1 MTSHNVDELL
11 HTQQQVEPVQEP
23 VQKQEFSE
31 DSEGSKASIEERSQ
45 EEKLNYLE
53 QFRKDKEESLNPKE
67 TVTESEPEAA
77 TETVTSES
85 TPTVEATEEVAESTS
100 DTDEYGTPVQ
110 KKESRMFTEEEVQNM
125 IRDRLS
131 RVKTEANNYQENVG
145 INTQQQVQQAANN
158 FEADPDSSESWETQL
173 SNFIRNEVGR
183 MSQEQQQQ
191 HYRAELQRK
200 QQEFESN
207 FTNGMSRYQDFHN
220 VVGNKPFTNDI
231 MQATMSM
238 KDPAAF
244 CYAAAKMHPGEIDRI
259 SKLTNPYE
267 IATEVGRLEER
278 MKRSKNVS
286 SAPRPATKITSD
298 VASKYNDKPSLDSL
312 INADARRK
320 LSRQ

>member
-1 MTSHNVDELL
+1 MTLHNVDELL
-11 HTQQQVEPVQEP
+11 HTQQQVEPAQES

-45 EEKLNYLE
+45 EEKLNYLD
-53 QFRKDKEESLNPKE
+53 QFRKDKEESLNSKE

-77 TETVTSES
+77 TETVTRES
-85 TPTVEATEEVAESTS
+85 TPTVEATS

-131 RVKTEANNYQENVG
+131 RVRTEANNYQENVA

-191 HYRAELQRK
+191 HYKAELLRK

-244 CYAAAKMHPGEIDRI
+244 CYAAAKMHPGEIERI

-298 VASKYNDKPSLDSL
+298 VSSKYNDKPSIDSL
-312 INADARRK
+312 INSDARRK
-320 LSRQ
+320 LSRK

>member
-1 MTSHNVDELL
+1 MDELL
-11 HTQQQVEPVQEP
+11 HTQQQVEQAQEP

-45 EEKLNYLE
+45 EEKLNYLD
-53 QFRKDKEESLNPKE
+53 QFRKDKEESLNSKE

-77 TETVTSES
+77 TEPVTSES
-85 TPTVEATEEVAESTS
+85 TPTVEATS

-191 HYRAELQRK
+191 HYKAELQRK

-244 CYAAAKMHPGEIDRI
+244 CYAAAKMHPGEIERI

-298 VASKYNDKPSLDSL
+298 VSSKYNDKPSIDSL
-312 INADARRK
+312 INSDARRK
-320 LSRQ
+320 LSRK

>member
-1 MTSHNVDELL
+1 VDELL
-11 HTQQQVEPVQEP
+11 HTQQQVEPAQES

-45 EEKLNYLE
+45 EEKLNYLD
-53 QFRKDKEESLNPKE
+53 QFRKDKEESLNSKE

-77 TETVTSES
+77 TETVTRES
-85 TPTVEATEEVAESTS
+85 TPTVEATS

-131 RVKTEANNYQENVG
+131 RVRTEANNYQENVA

-191 HYRAELQRK
+191 HYKAELLRK

-244 CYAAAKMHPGEIDRI
+244 CYAAAKMHPGEIERI

-298 VASKYNDKPSLDSL
+298 VSSKYNDKPSIDSL
-312 INADARRK
+312 INSDARRK
-320 LSRQ
+320 LSRK

>member
-1 MTSHNVDELL
+1 VDELL
-11 HTQQQVEPVQEP
+11 HTQQQVEQAQEP

-45 EEKLNYLE
+45 EEKLNYLD
-53 QFRKDKEESLNPKE
+53 QFRKDKEESLNSKE

-77 TETVTSES
+77 TEPVTSES
-85 TPTVEATEEVAESTS
+85 TPTVEATS

-191 HYRAELQRK
+191 HYKAELQRK

-244 CYAAAKMHPGEIDRI
+244 CYAAAKMHPGEIERI

-298 VASKYNDKPSLDSL
+298 VSSKYNDKPSIDSL
-312 INADARRK
+312 INSDARRK
-320 LSRQ
+320 LSRK

>member
-1 MTSHNVDELL
+1 MDELL
-11 HTQQQVEPVQEP
+11 HTQQQVEQAQEP

-53 QFRKDKEESLNPKE
+53 QFRKDKEESLNSKE

-77 TETVTSES
+77 TETVTRES
-85 TPTVEATEEVAESTS
+85 TPTVEATS

-191 HYRAELQRK
+191 HYKAELQRK

-244 CYAAAKMHPGEIDRI
+244 CYAAAKMHPGEIERI

-298 VASKYNDKPSLDSL
+298 VSSKYNDKPSIDSL
-312 INADARRK
+312 INSDARRK
-320 LSRQ
+320 LSRK